1 MKLLKLLGNLGNQL
15 PDLKEKEWN
24 KIFEFVDFFMT
35 VQLEE
40 KKYNPITHDV
50 KWKKAKEIL
59 ILLGKIKD

>member
-15 PDLKEKEWN
+15 PDLKEEEWN

-40 KKYNPITHDV
+40 KKYNPITHD
-50 KWKKAKEIL
+50 I
-59 ILLGKIKD
+59 

>member
-15 PDLKEKEWN
+15 PDLKEEEWN

-40 KKYNPITHDV
+40 KKYNPIVHDIE
-50 KWKKAKEIL
+50 WKKAKEIL